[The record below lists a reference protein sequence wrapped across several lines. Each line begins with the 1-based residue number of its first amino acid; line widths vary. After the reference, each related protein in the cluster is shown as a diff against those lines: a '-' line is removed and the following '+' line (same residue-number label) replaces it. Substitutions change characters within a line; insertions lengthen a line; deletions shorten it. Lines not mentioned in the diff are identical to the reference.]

1 MEEMN
6 IFEHLL
12 KQLNHNQ
19 FSRVLES
26 CPHHFAIKWI
36 YMEIKWNIKWN
47 SNGIQVATLVE
58 FEWKFIN
65 LTWISSVFQ
74 VDFKWISSGDFLP
87 CLNGIEVEFKWISIL
102 MEFEWNFMN
111 LTWISSG
118 LRVAIFYH
126 IKMELK
132 WISSGFPF

>member
-1 MEEMN
+1 
-6 IFEHLL
+6 
-12 KQLNHNQ
+12 
-19 FSRVLES
+19 
-26 CPHHFAIKWI
+26 
-36 YMEIKWNIKWN
+36 MEIKWNIKWI

-58 FEWKFIN
+58 FEWKFMN

-118 LRVAIFYH
+118 FQVDCEWRFSTI
-126 IKMELK
+126 LK
-132 WISSGFPF
+132 WN